1 MFCTN
6 CGAQVP
12 EGSAFCTN
20 CGNRLTPA
28 EQSTVSGQVPVAEE
42 TAPVTEGTPVAETT
56 VTEETPAEE
65 NTPVTETTSVPEEA
79 PVTETATV
87 AEEVPA
93 AETPVSETTSAME
106 EDSKTV
112 AITPEQAAQM
122 PYGNPQMNPQMQQMP
137 YGNPQMNPQ
146 MNLQMQ
152 QMPYG
157 NPQMNPQ
164 MQQMPYGNTQT
175 GNYGAPMM
183 NNGMPYQMPPKKK
196 FVMPAVVNVIFGILA
211 VLAVAAFVLA
221 MIFGKPETA
230 ELKAGDVP
238 ATAVAE
244 NSKYDQNEVLTSD
257 MSGKSFS
264 VEIPENEAYQAAQEQ
279 ANGYIIPDADS
290 RYLEYDELWA
300 YTEDDLYMAYF
311 EMFARAGFDM
321 SEITDEIGNYF
332 AAKSW
337 YNPTRSFADVDIQEL
352 TDVMNEYAAANTE
365 LIQEF
370 IDNEY
375 GYGDYNEEMTEME

>member
-20 CGNRLTPA
+20 CGNKLAPMA
-28 EQSTVSGQVPVAEE
+28 EQNTVSGQMPV
-42 TAPVTEGTPVAETT
+42 
-56 VTEETPAEE
+56 
-65 NTPVTETTSVPEEA
+65 EEA
-79 PVTETATV
+79 PVAEAAPATEEAP
-87 AEEVPA
+87 AEEAAPAMEEAPA
-93 AETPVSETTSAME
+93 AEAAPAMEEAPAAEAAPAMETVGAAME

-122 PYGNPQMNPQMQQMP
+122 PYGNPQMNPQMAYGNQQM
-137 YGNPQMNPQ
+137 QMNP
-146 MNLQMQ
+146 QMQ

-164 MQQMPYGNTQT
+164 MPYGNQQ
-175 GNYGAPMM
+175 GVNYGAPMM
-183 NNGMPYQMPPKKK
+183 NNGVPYPMPPKKK
-196 FVMPAVVNVIFGILA
+196 FVMPAAVNVIFGILA
-211 VLAVAAFVLA
+211 VIAVAAFVLA
-221 MIFGKPETA
+221 MVFGKPKTA

-257 MSGKSFS
+257 MTGKSFS
-264 VEIPENEAYQAAQEQ
+264 VDIPENEDYQAAQEQ
-279 ANGYIIPDADS
+279 ANSYIIPDADS
-290 RYLEYDELWA
+290 RYLEYDELWD
-300 YTEDDLYMAYF
+300 YTEDDLYIAYF

-321 SEITDEIGNYF
+321 SDLSDDIASYF
-332 AAKSW
+332 EGKSW
-337 YNPTRSFADVDIQEL
+337 YNPTHSFYDEDITEL

-370 IDNEY
+370 LDNEY
-375 GYGDYNEEMTEME
+375 GDSDFNEEMTEME